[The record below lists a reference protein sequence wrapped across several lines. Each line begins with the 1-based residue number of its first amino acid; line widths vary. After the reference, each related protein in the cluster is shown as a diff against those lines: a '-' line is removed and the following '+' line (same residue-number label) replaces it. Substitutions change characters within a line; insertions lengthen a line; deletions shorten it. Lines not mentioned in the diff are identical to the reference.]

1 MREKFL
7 RFAGIKVTVLGFSRT
22 GKAVSEL
29 MRDLGANVFI
39 SEFGN
44 PEELKNTD
52 FDFEVGGHTKRAL
65 DCDLL
70 IPSPG
75 IKPSAKIIQD
85 AYNKGIEVRG
95 EIDFAAEL
103 LPCDYVSV
111 TGTSGK
117 STTTSLIA
125 QMLTKAG
132 IISFPIGN
140 IGDPVSNYVLNAEP
154 DWVPV
159 IEVGSPMCEMMDSF
173 HPRVAVFLNLSED
186 HLDRH
191 GTMEVYA
198 AMKEKILR
206 FMTEDDL
213 IVLNSSDEWSRSL
226 SKKSKAKS
234 LFFAAN
240 PDDKADAFMDGD
252 SLYIHEEKVAVM
264 DDFVL
269 NGAFNGQNILAAAL
283 AVSHFG
289 IDMKNA
295 VSSVSDFHPLK
306 HRMQFVGEWGGVR
319 FINDSKATKPDATVL
334 ALKTLSGPFIL
345 ILGGSEKGSDFSEL
359 PNNLSD
365 VKLVII
371 HGKTSER
378 LKNVFD
384 DAGFSRYRV
393 TTNQSE
399 AIRTAI
405 EEACSGDSVLLSPAC
420 ASFDQFK
427 DFEERGDVFALE
439 VKEIAPKILGS

>member
-1 MREKFL
+1 MKKNL
-7 RFAGIKVTVLGFSRT
+7 KRFAGMKVTVLGYSRT

-29 MRDLGANVFI
+29 MRELGANVFI

-44 PEELKNTD
+44 PDELKNTD
-52 FDFEVGGHTKRAL
+52 FDFEVGGHTERAL

-75 IKPSAKIIQD
+75 IKPSVKIIQD
-85 AYNKGIEVRG
+85 AYKRGIEVRG
-95 EIDFAAEL
+95 EIDFASEL

-125 QMLTKAG
+125 RMLSKAG
-132 IISFPIGN
+132 ITSFPIGN
-140 IGDPVSNYVLNAEP
+140 IGDPVSNYVLKAEP
-154 DWVPV
+154 DWIPV

-173 HPRVAVFLNLSED
+173 HPKVGVFLNLSED

-198 AMKEKILR
+198 SMKEKILR
-206 FMTEDDL
+206 FMTQADSV
-213 IVLNSSDEWSRSL
+213 VLNASDDWSRL
-226 SKKSKAKS
+226 LANKTKAKAI
-234 LFFAAN
+234 FFSAN
-240 PDDKADAFMDGD
+240 PDDNADAFMDGD
-252 SLYIHEEKVAVM
+252 SLYIHNEKVATM

-269 NGAFNGQNILAAAL
+269 NGSFNGQNILAAAL

-295 VSSVSDFHPLK
+295 IFSVSDFHPLK
-306 HRMQFVGEWGGVR
+306 HRMQLVGEWGGVR
-319 FINDSKATKPDATVL
+319 FINDSKATKPDATIL
-334 ALKTLSGPFIL
+334 ALRTLKGQFIL
-345 ILGGSEKGSDFSEL
+345 ILGGSEKGSDFSKL
-359 PNNLSD
+359 PENMGD

-378 LKNVFD
+378 LKKVFD
-384 DAGFSRYRV
+384 DAGISKFKIV
-393 TTNQSE
+393 NDQSE
-399 AIRTAI
+399 AVKYAI
-405 EEACSGDSVLLSPAC
+405 DNADRGDTVLLSPAC
-420 ASFDQFK
+420 ASFDQFT
-427 DFEERGDVFALE
+427 DFEERGDMFALE